1 MPLQSCASIGEVR
14 AAAQQATGPSARK
27 RMEGDWVGLLQMTW
41 MGLNHRKAPSGVPQ
55 ASGLADI
62 IRTCVCEKQKVF
74 KLFTFQLLSIVKKMK
89 LSNISHSWK
98 AP

>member
-1 MPLQSCASIGEVR
+1 
-14 AAAQQATGPSARK
+14 
-27 RMEGDWVGLLQMTW
+27 MEGDWVGLPQMTL

-62 IRTCVCEKQKVF
+62 IRTCVCVCEKQKGF
-74 KLFTFQLLSIVKKMK
+74 KLFTFQLLSIIKKLK
-89 LSNISHSWK
+89 LSNIFHSWK